1 MLTTRTRKYNIIDG
15 TINSSMPETNI
26 ISITGKGMLKT
37 VRDMTQSGNR
47 SPYDLT
53 FRVYIDGNLIS
64 TESNILLFNRY
75 GIVVASSQVYS
86 TSYNLPF
93 EQEFR
98 ITLEIKPSTQTPP
111 QQGFRVDIDML
122 FIMES

>member
-1 MLTTRTRKYNIIDG
+1 MLTTRTRKYNVIDG

-47 SPYDLT
+47 AQYDLT

-64 TESNILLFNRY
+64 TESNIQLLNRY
-75 GIVVASSQVYS
+75 GIAVTSQVYS

-111 QQGFRVDIDML
+111 LQGFRIDLDML